1 MSQDERSLPTAGRFK
16 LDYFP
21 EELNALR
28 VELANHPDLMAR
40 LVAQEDKDV
49 YVQISEISAYCGVLL
64 DGDYSRQDIITL
76 CGKLT
81 DQLRAKR
88 IAIIIPPIH

>member
-1 MSQDERSLPTAGRFK
+1 MSNDSNLPTAGRYK

-28 VELANHPDLMAR
+28 VEISNHPALMER
-40 LVAQEDKDV
+40 LAGQDEKDV

-64 DGDYSRQDIITL
+64 DGFYSRQDIITL

>member
-1 MSQDERSLPTAGRFK
+1 MSHDNPQNLPTAGRFK
-16 LDYFP
+16 LEFFP

-28 VELANHPDLMAR
+28 VEIANHPALMER
-40 LVAQEDKDV
+40 LAGQDEKDV

-64 DGDYSRQDIITL
+64 DGFYTREDIVTL

-81 DQLRAKR
+81 DQLRAR
-88 IAIIIPPIH
+88 RVSIIIPL